1 MEAKHQSLLY
11 LSYVVMHADG
21 EVQYQENEVLKQV
34 VIQEHIPKEAIAEL
48 AKDIAS
54 KSLEEIRKKG
64 LNGLIKIGREDQ
76 IKTLTWINRMIH
88 ADNVINVKEAQF
100 LLYSIKPTDIAFAE
114 IEMEERQ
121 PPMI

>member
-1 MEAKHQSLLY
+1 MEIKHRSLLY

-34 VIQEHIPKEAIAEL
+34 IQQERIPKEAISEL
-48 AKDIAS
+48 AKDIAT

-64 LNGLIKIGREDQ
+64 IDSLIQISRKDQ
-76 IKTLTWINRMIH
+76 IKTLAWINRMIH
-88 ADNVINVKEAQF
+88 ADDIINVKEAQF

-114 IEMEERQ
+114 IEMEGG
-121 PPMI
+121 